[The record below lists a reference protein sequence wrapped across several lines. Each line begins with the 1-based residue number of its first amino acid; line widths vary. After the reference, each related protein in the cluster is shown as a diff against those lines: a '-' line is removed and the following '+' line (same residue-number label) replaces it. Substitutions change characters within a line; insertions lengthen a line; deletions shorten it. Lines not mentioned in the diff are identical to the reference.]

1 MRTAQP
7 FIMVSKERHP
17 DLHYI
22 YSEFASNMAANH
34 TLLTLAEGLLRS
46 GAVSLDKMLAQ
57 CVIGDVSGTPI
68 RLRVPP
74 KKFPEL
80 YRIYSALAKGI
91 KSAVLTELLQYAARY
106 RKENP
111 VAATELLVNKTVI
124 VEAIDMGEVQLPVSK
139 EESVPEMEPDKPEND
154 LELNGLNFDVD
165 FSQF

>member
-1 MRTAQP
+1 
-7 FIMVSKERHP
+7 
-17 DLHYI
+17 
-22 YSEFASNMAANH
+22 
-34 TLLTLAEGLLRS
+34 
-46 GAVSLDKMLAQ
+46 
-57 CVIGDVSGTPI
+57 
-68 RLRVPP
+68 
-74 KKFPEL
+74 
-80 YRIYSALAKGI
+80 I

-165 FSQF
+165 FSQFEENRLIMMLFYYCFSVAKAF